1 MAQQAGRLA
10 GKAAFITGA
19 GGGLGEAIAKAMAD
33 EGANVGLL
41 DYNGELVEA
50 AASNIPEGRGTPYT
64 VDVSGRL
71 AVKAAID
78 DFAERQGGLNIL
90 VNNAVSF
97 NYGTLPDMA
106 EDVVDHML
114 DVGLKGVFWSLQ
126 AATPHLIASKGGSI
140 INLSS
145 IAVSFAIKNAGI
157 YTSIKGAIDALTR
170 QQAGELGEYGITV
183 NALAPGS
190 VVTPGAS
197 SVISA
202 ESWKDRAASTMLKRL
217 ATPEEI
223 AAAAVFLASDDA
235 RSITGVTLKIDAG
248 VTIAGV

>member
-1 MAQQAGRLA
+1 MARLA

-19 GGGLGEAIAKAMAD
+19 GGGLGEIIARAMAA
-33 EGANVGLL
+33 EGANVGML

-50 AASNIPEGRGTPYT
+50 AANAIPDGRATPYV
-64 VDVSGRL
+64 VDVSDRL

-78 DFAERQGGLNIL
+78 DFAERNNGQLNIL

-97 NYGTLPDMA
+97 NYLPLA
-106 EDVVDHML
+106 EMPEDAVDHML

-126 AATPHLIASKGGSI
+126 AATPHLIAAKGGAVISM
-140 INLSS
+140 SS
-145 IAVSFAIKNAGI
+145 IAVSIAIKNAGV
-157 YTSIKGAIDALTR
+157 YSAIKGGIDALTR

-190 VVTPGAS
+190 VVTPGAN
-197 SVISA
+197 SVIT
-202 ESWKDRAASTMLKRL
+202 EEGWKHRAASTFLKRL
-217 ATPEEI
+217 ATPEDI
-223 AAAAVFLASDDA
+223 AAAAVFLASNEA
-235 RSITGVTLKIDAG
+235 KSITGVTLKIDAG

>member
-1 MAQQAGRLA
+1 MGQLA
-10 GKAAFITGA
+10 GKTAFITGA
-19 GGGLGEAIAKAMAD
+19 GGGLGEAIAVKMAA
-33 EGANVGLL
+33 EGATVGML
-41 DYNGELVEA
+41 DFNGELVKA
-50 AASNIPEGRGTPYT
+50 AAAAIPDGRGTAYV
-64 VDVSGRL
+64 VDIRDRL

-78 DFAERQGGLNIL
+78 DFAEKSGGLDIL
-90 VNNAVSF
+90 VNNAVHF
-97 NYGTLPDMA
+97 NFGPIPEMA
-106 EDVVDHML
+106 EDVVDQML

-126 AATPHLIASKGGSI
+126 AATPHLKARKSGSI

-170 QQAGELGEYGITV
+170 QQAGELGEFNIRV

-202 ESWKDRAASTMLKRL
+202 QSWKDRTASTMLNRL

-223 AAAAVFLASDDA
+223 AAAAVYLCSKDA
-235 RSITGVTLKIDAG
+235 GAITGITLKIDSG